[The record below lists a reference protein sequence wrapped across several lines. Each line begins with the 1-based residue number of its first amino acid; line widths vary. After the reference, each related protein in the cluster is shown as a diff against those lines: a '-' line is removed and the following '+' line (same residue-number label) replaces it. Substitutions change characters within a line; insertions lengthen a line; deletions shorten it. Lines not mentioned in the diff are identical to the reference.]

1 MVWLSIWHMVK
12 AQLMVPVIIIC
23 YGSKEEVSSRELPLD
38 YLCEVS
44 NCAGYY
50 QKMLLQHK
58 KSHSRGW
65 IRPAVTGRPTAGL
78 GLAGSRFLPQK
89 ETASVCPPRV
99 HRPVGGLNVL
109 PLPFGK
115 DILPPCPVP
124 LPPKLSGLDLGFF
137 SGYSTLDT
145 QLTGHGMGS
154 LWVLSLASAC
164 LEGFS
169 DSWRTPSVISHY
181 TSYSPSQFADH
192 FPQLSFY
199 HLLQT
204 HMIYLRQYF
213 PKNIPWTLY
222 IQFLP

>member
-1 MVWLSIWHMVK
+1 MTSLLQTPIVSSLSFESCLVTELFWGLNGITTVCMVWLSIWHMVK

-38 YLCEVS
+38 YLCKVS

-65 IRPAVTGRPTAGL
+65 IHPAVTGRPTAGL

-124 LPPKLSGLDLGFF
+124 PPPQTQWAWSGIFLWLF
-137 SGYSTLDT
+137 YTRHPAHRAW
-145 QLTGHGMGS
+145 HG
-154 LWVLSLASAC
+154 
-164 LEGFS
+164 
-169 DSWRTPSVISHY
+169 
-181 TSYSPSQFADH
+181 
-192 FPQLSFY
+192 
-199 HLLQT
+199 
-204 HMIYLRQYF
+204 
-213 PKNIPWTLY
+213 
-222 IQFLP
+222 